1 MKTNLTRT
9 LILAAVSLTGAAAVH
24 AQDKVAAEVPFA
36 FRAAGVEFNAGTY
49 HIAQS
54 GHNGILMLLNQDS
67 GSTKLVTTAAP
78 GDDSKY
84 AAPKL
89 VFRCGNESG
98 CALSAVSLANGR
110 TWKIRTPHLKPS
122 ELERIAVVYFD
133 RKAE

>member
-1 MKTNLTRT
+1 MKTNLVRS
-9 LILAAVSLTGAAAVH
+9 LILAAVALTGAAAVH
-24 AQDKVAAEVPFA
+24 AQDKVAADVPFA

-98 CALSAVSLANGR
+98 CALS
-110 TWKIRTPHLKPS
+110 
-122 ELERIAVVYFD
+122 
-133 RKAE
+133 